1 MSKNFILRFYA
12 SSLALILANVVPLL
26 GVLFFGWGVFPIVMT
41 YWFENLIIGL
51 FNVLKIL
58 LYEANDNETPEA
70 PEFENN
76 PKLGIYKCERFSA
89 GRIFLSIFFTIHYGS
104 FCLVH
109 GVFLIMLFGTA
120 NQEGKDGA
128 PVLENGLSIAGLLL
142 CVGALFLSHLF
153 SFYRNFLHGGEN
165 HPTKPQT
172 LLFAPYARITVL
184 HLTIIFG
191 AFAIQELDNRL
202 LPLILLIIGKTLVD
216 LYAHLRQHMRFAHE

>member
-1 MSKNFILRFYA
+1 
-12 SSLALILANVVPLL
+12 
-26 GVLFFGWGVFPIVMT
+26 
-41 YWFENLIIGL
+41 
-51 FNVLKIL
+51 
-58 LYEANDNETPEA
+58 
-70 PEFENN
+70 
-76 PKLGIYKCERFSA
+76 
-89 GRIFLSIFFTIHYGS
+89 
-104 FCLVH
+104 
-109 GVFLIMLFGTA
+109 MLFGTA

-142 CVGALFLSHLF
+142 CVVALFLSHLF

>member
-26 GVLFFGWGVFPIVMT
+26 GVLFFGSGVFPIVMT
-41 YWFENLIIGL
+41 SWFENVIIGL

-109 GVFLIMLFGTA
+109 GVFGASLRGFCDA
-120 NQEGKDGA
+120 EEG
-128 PVLENGLSIAGLLL
+128 S
-142 CVGALFLSHLF
+142 C
-153 SFYRNFLHGGEN
+153 
-165 HPTKPQT
+165 
-172 LLFAPYARITVL
+172 RIL
-184 HLTIIFG
+184 
-191 AFAIQELDNRL
+191 
-202 LPLILLIIGKTLVD
+202 
-216 LYAHLRQHMRFAHE
+216 